1 MEEREANADA
11 TRFGFEEGDVDD
23 VSVDDPK
30 CDLSD
35 GIGAVKRLMNGEGD
49 SLVLMVGWSGLVLM
63 VGWSGLVLMVIL
75 RFDGWRRRRW
85 RKKGGGGV
93 LE

>member
-49 SLVLMVGWSGLVLM
+49 NLVLM